1 MLKAVFWDMDGTLI
15 DSEPYWHESELR
27 LAAAHGGYW
36 DEDLAWQGSGTPVP
50 QVARQMIERGTA
62 LTVEE
67 ISKGMVDYVAQQ
79 ERLRMPWIPGV
90 LDVLRSLAAARIPS
104 VLVTTSPRNLAQN
117 LVAQAPEGVFAGYIC
132 GDDDVAKKP
141 DPAPY
146 LAAGKLLGIGAD
158 MMPYC
163 VAVEDSMSGLRS
175 AAASGATTIAQTG
188 YMRADTSNGPQYA
201 SIRGYQGVTTETF
214 ERFVRERMAGASGA
228 AGMSGA
234 AGAAGAA
241 SNPR

>member
-175 AAASGATTIAQTG
+175 AAGSGATTIAQTG
-188 YMRADTSNGPQYA
+188 YMRADTSHGPQFA
-201 SIRGYQGVTTETF
+201 SIRGYEGITAETF
-214 ERFVRERMAGASGA
+214 EQFVRQRAAGEPGDGASA
-228 AGMSGA
+228 T
-234 AGAAGAA
+234 
-241 SNPR
+241 RR